1 MSDSPQQTT
10 PSNEP
15 QRWLNLRHAFSKW
28 LGTSVGLM
36 VVWSLFAM
44 LIGRNFVV
52 WSNQRLML
60 LQTAVV
66 GTAAVGATLVII
78 SGGIDLSVGS
88 AIALG
93 TVVLA
98 CLLQA
103 GVPPLAAAIAT
114 ILFSFVVGWIVGQL
128 VTGRVG
134 WFLGWVLAA
143 VPALWIATHL
153 SKPWWFASVAILAVG
168 WPLSHLLDRWL
179 GTLPLSPFIV
189 TLGMWGALRGV
200 AKGLG
205 NNQPIYPEQTWLT
218 QLMTPASSGPFALLA
233 PGVWLMLLLALFM
246 AGVLRYTR
254 FGRHVYAIGAN
265 EQTARLCGV
274 PVVRHKRWIFGISS
288 ACAGLAAVLQFAF
301 LSGVGDPTTA
311 EGTELRVIASVVI
324 GGASLAGGEGTILG
338 TLFGAFIMTV
348 VDNGCTK
355 WGIDNWVQ
363 DIVTGGIILA
373 AVALDQVRHRK
384 S

>member
-1 MSDSPQQTT
+1 MSDSPQETT
-10 PSNEP
+10 PFQES
-15 QRWLNLRHAFSKW
+15 QRRLSLRHAFSKW

-36 VVWSLFAM
+36 VVWSLFAL

-103 GVPPLAAAIAT
+103 GVPPLAAAVAT

-134 WFLGWVLAA
+134 WFLGWVLASI
-143 VPALWIATHL
+143 PALWIATHL
-153 SKPWWFASVAILAVG
+153 SKPWWFASAAILAAG
-168 WPLSHLLDRWL
+168 WPLSRLLDRWL

-205 NNQPIYPEQTWLT
+205 NNQPIYPDQTWLT
-218 QLMTPASSGPFALLA
+218 QLMTPAPSGPFALLA
-233 PGVWLMLLLALFM
+233 PGVWLMLLLALIM

-384 S
+384 G